1 MNNLRLFLF
10 SLTLTLKRNKS
21 LTYGYKEGEN
31 VMEDNKDTKV
41 EEVEK
46 ENTEKT
52 YTQQDID
59 NSFNAGVK
67 KAKTE
72 WQKDEKYK
80 EFLEWKKQ
88 SQTENDK
95 INELT
100 QSNTD
105 LTNQNTNLSK
115 QIALLQAQIQV
126 NNSDVKKEFA
136 KFVTSEV
143 FEMVNDTTD
152 FETALKKYK
161 KDNPQYFGEMQ
172 IKKVQTAPNLN
183 GGVTQQSTTNSIMNS
198 LIRGARE

>member
-1 MNNLRLFLF
+1 M
-10 SLTLTLKRNKS
+10 
-21 LTYGYKEGEN
+21 EEN
-31 VMEDNKDTKV
+31 NKDIQQDG
-41 EEVEK
+41 ELEK
-46 ENTEKT
+46 ETPEKT

-67 KAKTE
+67 KAKTD

-88 SQTENDK
+88 SQSNDDK

-100 QSNTD
+100 QN
-105 LTNQNTNLSK
+105 NTNLTNEK
-115 QIALLQAQIQV
+115 AGLERQIAMLEAQIQV

-152 FETALKKYK
+152 FETALKRYK

-172 IKKVQTAPNLN
+172 IKKIQTAPNLN
-183 GGVTQQSTTNSIMNS
+183 GGIAQSNTINDYFNN
-198 LIRGARE
+198 LIRGN

>member
-1 MNNLRLFLF
+1 
-10 SLTLTLKRNKS
+10 
-21 LTYGYKEGEN
+21 
-31 VMEDNKDTKV
+31 MEDNKDIQQDG
-41 EEVEK
+41 ELEK
-46 ENTEKT
+46 GTPEKT

-80 EFLEWKKQ
+80 EFLDWKKQ
-88 SQTENDK
+88 NQTENEK

-100 QSNTD
+100 QSNTT
-105 LTNQNTNLSK
+105 LANEKAGLEK
-115 QIALLQAQIQV
+115 QIALLEAQIQV

-136 KFVTSEV
+136 KFVTNEV
-143 FEMVNDTTD
+143 FEMVNETTD

-161 KDNPQYFGEMQ
+161 KENPQYFGEMQ

-183 GGVTQQSTTNSIMNS
+183 GGVTQPNTTNSIMND
-198 LIRGARE
+198 LIRNARN